1 MAAATE
7 INPRIESEAQ
17 AFLQASGAEHAMA
30 QADCRHFPTKRQMGI
45 CKMAPRSILT
55 LPTENI
61 SYPISAK
68 SSSTQL
74 GSPPSGRE
82 AFLCSWLF
90 FFVPSWLLAV
100 VIAVVK
106 SMGMVFRALREHA
119 WHRITCNPDLAVSD
133 EVRGTSRITEEVTET
148 GILGNS

>member
-1 MAAATE
+1 
-7 INPRIESEAQ
+7 
-17 AFLQASGAEHAMA
+17 MA
-30 QADCRHFPTKRQMGI
+30 QTDCWHFPTKRQMGI
-45 CKMAPRSILT
+45 CRMVLRSILT

-68 SSSTQL
+68 SSSAQL

-119 WHRITCNPDLAVSD
+119 WH
-133 EVRGTSRITEEVTET
+133 
-148 GILGNS
+148 